1 MCKYCVH
8 STPIHIIQGP
18 NYLGHI
24 NPVSRHAKER
34 IKRGID
40 NKDYVSDDSPKGI
53 IEFRHEQMNE
63 FIIEVDQLLNKW
75 PTSFEQV
82 IGMLDDL
89 VHTE

>member
-1 MCKYCVH
+1 VH

-18 NYLGHI
+18 IYLGHI

-40 NKDYVSDDSPKGI
+40 DKDYVSDNSPKRI
-53 IEFRHEQMNE
+53 IELRHQQMNE
-63 FIIEVDQLLNKW
+63 FIIEVKQLLQKW
-75 PTSFEQV
+75 PTSFEHV
-82 IGMLDDL
+82 TGMLDDL